1 MDKGKIFEK
10 LIHLAQK
17 RDIQVKFVPFEAA
30 YGRIK
35 ENKIGLVNNIDIDKI
50 NFTLAHELAHLY
62 LHYDKGNIMN
72 NSSRDY
78 EEQADRAAIMLLDLI
93 SLEGTSDLQKGGV
106 TV

>member
-72 NSSRDY
+72 NSCWT
-78 EEQADRAAIMLLDLI
+78 AN
-93 SLEGTSDLQKGGV
+93 
-106 TV
+106 

>member
-1 MDKGKIFEK
+1 MDKGKVFEK

-17 RDIQVKFVPFEAA
+17 RDIQVKFVSFKSV

-35 ENKIGLVNNIDIDKI
+35 ENKIGLANNIDIDKI

-72 NSSRDY
+72 SSSQDY
-78 EEQADRAAIMLLDLI
+78 EEQADRAAVMLLDLI
-93 SLEGTSDLQKGGV
+93 SLEGTSDLQKGGAAV
-106 TV
+106 